1 MGKKYLDT
9 KEGSLEQSILGLW
22 QEAAGVKKEKLDPVG
37 KEDGDIDNDGDK
49 DSSDKYLMKRR
60 KAISKAIKKEK
71 KEEVEL
77 DEKNKITSKE
87 IDFDLFSDEKGA
99 KAANKTMNREI
110 RKASQMKDY
119 KTARKYMDKIQK
131 KYSKLGAQ
139 DTEPESIID
148 SILGQVFKEE
158 VELDEASVMVDLEN
172 DNPKLMKDIKK
183 MGIKVKDLGDSGN
196 PGYNEYELTG
206 SPAALKKGGKKFGW
220 DQQVEKVNEGSKE
233 EYQKFFNAAMKKFG
247 IDSPAD
253 LKSDEEKKK
262 FFDYVDKNYKGEKDE
277 EVQKLHKE
285 LFGLEEGKM
294 SQLHQLIKDKK
305 SAEEIAKIMKVD
317 AKTIKALMAGYM
329 SAGHMPE
336 SYEIGTDE
344 YRKHTE
350 DVTPGENGE
359 WVDTVNK
366 KNESMREALARVWGV
381 NETKK
386 DLTKELKDGKTMTGK
401 KIAKVD
407 VDPKI
412 MEKKK

>member
-1 MGKKYLDT
+1 MIQNSRREKMGKKYLDT
-9 KEGSLEQSILGLW
+9 KEGSLEQSVLGVW
-22 QEAAGVKKEKLDPVG
+22 QTAIDESDARVDGRTKQYKEHRAKLEAARQ
-37 KEDGDIDNDGDK
+37 
-49 DSSDKYLMKRR
+49 RR
-60 KAISKAIKKEK
+60 EEK
-71 KEEVEL
+71 KL
-77 DEKNKITSKE
+77 N
-87 IDFDLFSDEKGA
+87 
-99 KAANKTMNREI
+99 
-110 RKASQMKDY
+110 
-119 KTARKYMDKIQK
+119 
-131 KYSKLGAQ
+131 
-139 DTEPESIID
+139 
-148 SILGQVFKEE
+148 KEE

-366 KNESMREALARVWGV
+366 KNESMREALAKVWGV
-381 NETKK
+381 NESKK
-386 DLTKELKDGKTMTGK
+386 DLTKEVKDGKTMTGK

-407 VDPKI
+407 VEPKI